1 MEPAP
6 RPSAGLAA
14 TVLLASGSLV
24 LYELLLTR
32 VFAVV
37 LFAQF
42 AHLALALALL
52 GIGVGAVAQHLFP
65 RLVPATGLE
74 RRAGWIALLLA
85 VAVLIA
91 VIAAI
96 RLPLIPPAVEVPENY
111 QERASMRGALLDL
124 RWFALLLPVLAV
136 PFGLG
141 GLLMSGLF
149 QRLRAHAGP
158 LYGADLTG
166 GALGALAFLPL
177 LTGLS
182 GPDAA
187 FGVTAAACLAALLAF
202 RSAGAR
208 LGLALAAAGLV
219 ASLGA
224 AAAGRM
230 QGELLRI
237 RSSAGFSEAGV
248 VEVRWTPLV
257 RLAVYEIPG
266 GRDDDGQPAPA
277 ATKILLDNASAS
289 EVVLDGARRDEL
301 ALQANRAL
309 VYRIHDPPARVAVL
323 AAAAGPEVAV
333 AQAFGFETV
342 DAIDIAS
349 EIFDLVAERWPDN
362 PINPFVRPGVRRIHA
377 DGRAA
382 IHQAREPYDII
393 QMVHA
398 NLWSSAGLLASTWS
412 PSLLET
418 REAFATYLDRLS
430 PDGTLSFGRG
440 PYTRN
445 ELRSAVAA
453 LHGRGVR
460 QAWRHVALVEGSS
473 SVLLV
478 KPRPWTE
485 AEGLR
490 LREAVSS
497 VQRARLVL
505 DPADPATNARSLKAV
520 LQGPLMTDDRPYLDS
535 PRQLLDGFTGLFHG
549 FASLDHDTLAVL
561 YRSVALQVLFV
572 ALAGVLFVLVPF
584 LWRGRSETAGLRG
597 AWGFLLFVS
606 GIGYGYLA
614 VETVLVHQWI
624 LFVGHPTYAITD
636 VVLALLLG
644 SGLGSLLSGRIAGG
658 RPVRALRLALLG
670 VLALGALLAFGVPP
684 LVEAMALGLPL
695 PGRLGLAFVLLM
707 PLGFVMGL
715 PFPLALR
722 SLPAEAAGV
731 VPWGWALNGWT
742 SVAASMVT
750 MILARIQGYTA
761 AFAVALAAYAL
772 ALLAAGRV
780 ARVRAAR

>member
-1 MEPAP
+1 VDTEP
-6 RPSAGLAA
+6 RPSPGLAL
-14 TVLLASGSLV
+14 TVLLASGSLI

-32 VFAVV
+32 IFAVV

-52 GIGVGAVAQHLFP
+52 GIGIGAVAQHLFP
-65 RLVPATGLE
+65 RLVPASGLE

-85 VAVLIA
+85 VAVLVA
-91 VIAAI
+91 VLAAI
-96 RLPLIPPAVEVPENY
+96 RLPVIPPAAEVVQNY
-111 QERASMRGALLDL
+111 QDRAGVRGALLDL
-124 RWFALLLPVLAV
+124 RWFAVLLPLLAV
-136 PFGLG
+136 PFALG

-149 QRLRAHAGP
+149 QRLRAHVGP
-158 LYGADLTG
+158 LYAADLTG
-166 GALGALAFLPL
+166 GALGALVFLPL

-202 RSAGAR
+202 GMAR
-208 LGLALAAAGLV
+208 ARVGLVLAAVGLL

-224 AAAGRM
+224 AVVGRV
-230 QGELLRI
+230 QGELLPI

-248 VEVRWTPLV
+248 VDVRWTPLV

-266 GRDDDGQPAPA
+266 GTDDDGQPVPPT
-277 ATKILLDNASAS
+277 TKILLDNASAS
-289 EVVLDGARRDEL
+289 EVVLDEARRGEL

-309 VYRIHDPPARVAVL
+309 VYRVHDPPARVAVL

-333 AQAFGFETV
+333 AQALGFETI

-349 EIFDLVAERWPDN
+349 EIFDMVAERWPDN
-362 PINPFVRPGVRRIHA
+362 PMNPFRRPGVRRIHA

-398 NLWSSAGLLASTWS
+398 NLWSSAGMLASAWS

-418 REAFATYLDRLS
+418 REAFVTYLEHLS
-430 PDGTLSFGRG
+430 VDGTLSFGRG

-445 ELRSAVAA
+445 ELGSAVAA
-453 LHGRGVR
+453 LHARGVR

-473 SVLLV
+473 SVILV
-478 KPRPWTE
+478 KPRPWTQE
-485 AEGLR
+485 EGER
-490 LREAVSS
+490 LHQAVAS

-505 DPADPATNARSLKAV
+505 DPVDPGTNAKSLRAV
-520 LQGPLMTDDRPYLDS
+520 LRGPVMTDDRPYLDS
-535 PRQLLDGFTGLFHG
+535 ARQFLDGFTGLFRG

-561 YRSVALQVLFV
+561 YRSIALQVLFV
-572 ALAGVLFVLVPF
+572 AGAGVVFLLVPF
-584 LWRGRSETAGLRG
+584 LWRGRSETARIRG
-597 AWGFLLFVS
+597 GWGFLLFVS

-614 VETVLVHQWI
+614 VETVLIHQWI

-644 SGLGSLLSGRIAGG
+644 SGLGSQASARIAGG
-658 RPVRALRLALLG
+658 RPVRALRLALVA
-670 VLALGALLAFGVPP
+670 VLVLGALLAFGVPP
-684 LVEAMALGLPL
+684 LVEGTALGLSL
-695 PGRLGLAFVLLM
+695 AGRLVLAFVLLL
-707 PLGFVMGL
+707 PLGFAMGL

-722 SLPAEAAGV
+722 SLPDAAAGI
-731 VPWGWALNGWT
+731 VPWGWALNGWM

-750 MILARIQGYTA
+750 MILARVQGYTS

-772 ALLAAGRV
+772 ALLVAGRV
-780 ARVRAAR
+780 AKVRTLG